1 MADTKTPKANACEAL
16 AQVHGNLARELTP
29 VQQVITRGLVEY
41 ALEQLGQVQELKIK
55 RRATRKEPPHG

>member
-41 ALEQLGQVQELKIK
+41 ALEQLGLIEETK
-55 RRATRKEPPHG
+55 RPRRKNRKATA